1 MIDVFESVFVV
12 KTAILKRLPHLNL
25 EPQLMSFNLEI
36 TDSIAEID
44 AYQWDALVGDMP
56 LLSHAFLSALESS
69 KSVGKGTGW
78 QPYPML
84 VREDGALVGAMP
96 LYVKSHSY
104 GEYVFDWSWAEAYER
119 SGLNYYPKLLA
130 AIPFTPITSA
140 RLLANSVEIQTLMI
154 AALSETMLK
163 HKLSSVHVIFP
174 DDYSATALLK
184 AGWMQRHGVQFR
196 WENNSYSDFDD
207 FLMVLSHDKRKKIR
221 QERKKVAA
229 AGVVC
234 KRVKGADISP
244 AEWNFFYQCYENT
257 YLEHRSTPYL
267 TPAFFQN
274 ISSTM
279 PQNILLIIAYVDD
292 VPVASALN
300 IYHQTTLYGRYWGA
314 LRYVPNLHFELCY
327 YQAQEFCIAEH
338 IQYFEGGAQG
348 EHKLARGFKPRATCS
363 FHKIAHPDFA
373 AAIDG
378 FLIKEAQG
386 VAAYTTELEE
396 RAPFKLR

>member
-1 MIDVFESVFVV
+1 MITS
-12 KTAILKRLPHLNL
+12 LYL

-44 AYQWDALVGDMP
+44 ANQWDALVGDMP

-78 QPYPML
+78 QPYHML
-84 VREDGALVGAMP
+84 VRKDGELVGAMP

-140 RLLANSVEIQTLMI
+140 RLLAKTVEIQNLMI

-163 HKLSSVHVIFP
+163 HKLSSAHVIFP
-174 DDYSATALLK
+174 DNDSASALLSN
-184 AGWMQRHGVQFR
+184 GWMQRHGVQFR
-196 WENNSYSDFDD
+196 WENNNFSDFDE
-207 FLMVLSHDKRKKIR
+207 FLMELSHDKRKKIH
-221 QERKKVAA
+221 QERKKVSAS
-229 AGVVC
+229 GVVC
-234 KRVKGADISP
+234 RCIKGTDIMP
-244 AEWNFFYQCYENT
+244 AEWDFFYQCYENT

-274 ISSTM
+274 IGLAM
-279 PQNILLIIAYVDD
+279 PQNILLIVAYIDD

-327 YQAQEFCIAEH
+327 YQAQAFCIAEK

-348 EHKLARGFKPRATCS
+348 EHKLARGFKPRPTCS

-373 AAIDG
+373 VAIQD
-378 FLIKEAQG
+378 FVIKESQG
-386 VAAYTTELEE
+386 MAAYTTELEE
-396 RAPFKLR
+396 RAPFKVR